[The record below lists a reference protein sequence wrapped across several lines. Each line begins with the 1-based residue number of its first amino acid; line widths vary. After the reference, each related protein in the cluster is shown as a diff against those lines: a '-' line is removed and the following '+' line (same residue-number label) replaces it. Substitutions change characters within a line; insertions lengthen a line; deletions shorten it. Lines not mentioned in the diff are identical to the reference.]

1 MRARTKV
8 AVAAVAFCAMAGYG
22 TGHAAT
28 RPRHGA
34 AGEAPVSG
42 PGETA
47 FIKAVLADLG
57 APATDANVAS
67 VTAWVRH
74 ESSWPPAA
82 ASNPLNSTLPEAGS
96 TDFNTIALAG
106 GGVIHVQNYP
116 DAAEGA
122 AATAAT
128 IANGSYPHIVAGLAG
143 GTGLC
148 GDTAG
153 EAGDFAT
160 WSGNGYSAVC

>member
-8 AVAAVAFCAMAGYG
+8 TAAAVAFCAMAGYG
-22 TGHAAT
+22 TSHAAVQ
-28 RPRHGA
+28 PKHQP

-47 FIKAVLADLG
+47 FIKAVLTDLG
-57 APATDANVAS
+57 APATDANIAS

-74 ESSWPPAA
+74 ETSWPPVA
-82 ASNPLNSTLPEAGS
+82 ASNPLNSTLPEPGS
-96 TDFNTIALAG
+96 ADFNTIVLASG
-106 GGVIHVQNYP
+106 GAIHVQNYP

-128 IANGSYPHIVAGLAG
+128 IANGSYPHIVASLAG

-148 GDTAG
+148 GDTA
-153 EAGDFAT
+153 AAADFAT

>member
-8 AVAAVAFCAMAGYG
+8 AVTAVAFCAVAGYG
-22 TGHAAT
+22 TSHAAT
-28 RPRHGA
+28 QPRHQPP
-34 AGEAPVSG
+34 GEAPVRG
-42 PGETA
+42 PGEAA
-47 FIKAVLADLG
+47 FIGAVLTDLH

-67 VTAWVRH
+67 VEAWVRH
-74 ESSWPPAA
+74 ETSWPPVAA
-82 ASNPLNSTLPEAGS
+82 NNPLNSTLPEPGS
-96 TDFNTIALAG
+96 TVFNTITLAS

-128 IANGSYPHIVAGLAG
+128 IANGNYPHITAGLAG

-148 GDTAG
+148 GDTA
-153 EAGDFAT
+153 AAADFST

>member
-8 AVAAVAFCAMAGYG
+8 TVAAVALCAMAGYG
-22 TGHAAT
+22 TSHAAT
-28 RPRHGA
+28 GSKPRP

-47 FIKAVLADLG
+47 FIKAVLTDLH

-74 ESSWPPAA
+74 ETSWPSAA
-82 ASNPLNSTLPEAGS
+82 ANNPLDSTLPEPGS
-96 TDFNTIALAG
+96 TNFNTIVLAN

-128 IANGSYPHIVAGLAG
+128 IANGSYPHIIAGLDDG
-143 GTGLC
+143 IGLC
-148 GDTAG
+148 GDTA
-153 EAGDFAT
+153 APADFTT